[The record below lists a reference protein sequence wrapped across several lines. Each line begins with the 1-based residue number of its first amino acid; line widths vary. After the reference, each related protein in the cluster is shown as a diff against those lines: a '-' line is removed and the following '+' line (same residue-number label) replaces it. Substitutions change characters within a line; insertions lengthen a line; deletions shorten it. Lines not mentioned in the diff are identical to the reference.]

1 MKKVFILMLC
11 LLAVFA
17 VVSCKHEPEQPN
29 EPVVE
34 NGGTLTIRPAVADPT
49 NPESTINWGTQT
61 SKFQFTMKQAIQVEE
76 DEDCTIE
83 FLMKVSAD
91 VTKVDVRDGSA
102 HPDYPVWGS
111 GTISSLTP
119 DDDGWYSVKVTAT
132 STCDKIGFTV
142 RIPTQNP
149 DIFISIKNLKIDGE
163 IVDFSEVEPEKYVE
177 TFLGVPGTIAVT
189 YTE

>member
-1 MKKVFILMLC
+1 MKKVFIIMLC

-17 VVSCKHEPEQPN
+17 IVSCKHEPEQPN

-49 NPESTINWGTQT
+49 DPESTIDWGTQT
-61 SKFQFTMKQAIQVEE
+61 SKFQFTMKQAIQVDE

-83 FLMKVSAD
+83 FLMKVSSD
-91 VTKVDVRDGSA
+91 VTKVDVRDGSDN
-102 HPDYPVWGS
+102 PSYPIWGS
-111 GTISSLTP
+111 ATISSLSA

-149 DIFISIKNLKIDGE
+149 DIYISIKNLKIDGDL
-163 IVDFSEVEPEKYVE
+163 IDFADWTPAVAVEP
-177 TFLGVPGTIAVT
+177 FLGVPSKIDVT